1 MGQFRRVS
9 DTSDLR
15 LGSKTIA
22 LILVLAVALIVALQ
36 SEMRGWL
43 LTAITIMQDLGAI
56 GVVAFAFMYIVA
68 TVAALPA
75 SLLTIAAGVLYGP
88 YLGGVLVLAASLSA
102 AVTAFVLA
110 RSWFRPRIVQRYGEG
125 KAFQKI
131 AAKTETHGAK
141 LVFLLRLS
149 PVVPFAILNY
159 ILGLTN
165 VSLRSYALASA
176 IGMVPGILLYT
187 HVGSSLGS
195 LSDVGGGFSVSGG
208 WIFGTGLGATLLVTV
223 LLGRWSAQA
232 LRDTEKTSQ

>member
-1 MGQFRRVS
+1 M
-9 DTSDLR
+9 
-15 LGSKTIA
+15 LGI
-22 LILVLAVALIVALQ
+22 ALIVALQ
-36 SEMRGWL
+36 GPMRGWL
-43 LTAITIMQDLGAI
+43 LTAITVVQDLGAI
-56 GVVAFAFMYIVA
+56 GAVAFAALYIVA

-75 SLLTIAAGVLYGP
+75 SLLTIAAGLLYGP
-88 YLGGVLVLAASLSA
+88 YRGGILVLASSVIG
-102 AVTAFVLA
+102 AVSAFVLA
-110 RSWFRPRIVQRYGEG
+110 RSWLRPWVEQRYGGG
-125 KAFQKI
+125 KAFRSI

-149 PVVPFAILNY
+149 PVVPFSILNY

-165 VSLRSYALASA
+165 VSLRNYALASA

-208 WIFGTGLGATLLVTV
+208 WVFGTGLAATLLVTV

-232 LRDTEKTSQ
+232 LRETEETP